1 VFDCS
6 DREADDIIAAMKR
19 SLIFLLAL
27 VLPVTALAQDTQ
39 TEKEAARDV
48 LKKMAALEQSL
59 DVPGLVAK
67 LTAPNAERDQVTARV
82 KELMDKELLL
92 LGDDIATHP
101 EIGFEEKRSVSKL
114 TDYLRQHN
122 FSVET
127 GSGGLSTAF
136 VAKFRQN
143 NGSPTLGII
152 VEYDALRGTKGPF
165 HGDQHSAQGPVGLAV
180 ALAMSE
186 YLVRSKTP
194 GSIVVYGTPG
204 EEMMPPNAKTQM
216 HEAHVF
222 DGADIIVRSHSSS
235 QTSRPAHGF
244 GSCCLNIVGAKYT
257 FSGAP
262 THQMTP
268 WNGRNALQ
276 AVIQLFNNIDA
287 ARISIRPEARVQGV
301 ILEGGAAPNVVPDR
315 TVADFYIRYPDEV
328 YLQQVV
334 EFVDNA
340 AKAAALSTGTKVKID
355 HYGKDLDGIGLATL
369 GEVGFAYMKGFGA
382 TGVNPEPG
390 KPQGFEETGSVS
402 RDIPGIGLSAQ
413 SSTFS
418 NHTYEMDADNLKP
431 IGHKGFT
438 VDAQAMAAIL
448 FDYAT
453 HPEYR
458 AAVRKEFDGIK
469 ALFGEYQTALQKVYT
484 VPAVPE
490 PK

>member
-1 VFDCS
+1 MT
-6 DREADDIIAAMKR
+6 RI
-19 SLIFLLAL
+19 LTFLVAL
-27 VLPVTALAQDTQ
+27 LPVAAFAQDTQ

-48 LKKMAALEQSL
+48 LKKVAGLEQSL
-59 DVPGLVAK
+59 DVPGLVAR
-67 LTAPNAERDQVTARV
+67 LTAPNADRDQIVARV
-82 KELMDKELLL
+82 KELMDKELLAM
-92 LGDDIATHP
+92 GDDIATHP
-101 EIGFEEKRSVSKL
+101 EIGFEETRSVSKL

-152 VEYDALRGTKGPF
+152 VEYDALRGTKGAF

-180 ALAMSE
+180 AAAMSE
-186 YLVRSKTP
+186 YLARSRTP
-194 GSIVVYGTPG
+194 GSVVVYGTPG

-276 AVIQLFNNIDA
+276 AVIQMFNNIDA

-369 GEVGFAYMKGFGA
+369 GELGFEYMKKLGA

-390 KPQGFEETGSVS
+390 KPQGFEETGSAS

-413 SSTFS
+413 SSTSS

-431 IGHKGFT
+431 IGHKGFS

-448 FDYAT
+448 FDFAT
-453 HPEYR
+453 QADYR

-469 ALFGEYQTALQKVYT
+469 ALFGEYQAALKKVYT
-484 VPAVPE
+484 VPSVPD